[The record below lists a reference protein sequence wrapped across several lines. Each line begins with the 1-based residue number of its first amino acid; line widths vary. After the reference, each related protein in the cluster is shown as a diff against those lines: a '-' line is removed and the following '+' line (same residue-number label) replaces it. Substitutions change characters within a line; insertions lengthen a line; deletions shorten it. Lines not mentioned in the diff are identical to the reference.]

1 MENQNLFVEVSK
13 GWAILIFLI
22 LLVLI
27 GFFIYFFYFKEEYF
41 ISKSFFPI
49 TGYQKVEWWVG
60 PADKKYPEREIRL
73 NEEYEVPITI
83 KNNFATPINA
93 SVLSFIYFEYY
104 ENKTKH
110 NKTILSEGNV
120 TLLKLKPRETYF
132 KVERFKIEDEKLCN
146 ATKTQLVINLLYT
159 TDLKFTKLLE
169 FGKKVP
175 SKIFT
180 SSFGEVYLYLTPNPF
195 YASDKSLTLYL
206 EIRPFERPPSLVGVD
221 EIEIQ
226 PLNYTIIIKK
236 GFKEEKKSISYE
248 LNNCSF
254 KVHGLRGK
262 VLGPCIIKGPFL
274 IEKGKKEILDCRKF
288 QDVCKKLE
296 EKFTEVKE
304 GIEFQFILKKS
315 LISDVKTFSLY
326 PKCS

>member
-1 MENQNLFVEVSK
+1 MEASH
-13 GWAILIFLI
+13 ALIILI
-22 LLVLI
+22 LLIVLGI
-27 GFFIYFFYFKEEYF
+27 VGYFVYIYYFKEEYF
-41 ISKSFFPI
+41 VLKGFPSI
-49 TGYQKVEWWVG
+49 GGYQKLEWWVG
-60 PADKKYPEREIRL
+60 PADKKYPQREIWL
-73 NEEYEVPITI
+73 GEEYDVPITI
-83 KNNFATPINA
+83 KNNFATPVEVNVT
-93 SVLSFIYFEYY
+93 SGIYFEYY

-110 NKTILSEGNV
+110 NKTIFSEGS
-120 TLLKLKPRETYF
+120 LKGLKLKAGETYF
-132 KVERFKIEDEKLCN
+132 GVEKFKIEDEKLCN

-180 SSFGEVYLYLTPNPF
+180 SPFGEVYLYLTPNPF
-195 YASDKSLTLYL
+195 YTKDKSLTIYL
-206 EIRPFERPPSLVGVD
+206 EIRPFERPSSLIQVN

-236 GFKEEKKSISYE
+236 GFEEERKSISYE

-254 KVHGLRGK
+254 KVDDIKGK
-262 VLGPCIIKGPFL
+262 IFGPCVIEGPFL
-274 IEKGKKEILDCRKF
+274 IEKEKKEILDCTKF
-288 QDVCKKLE
+288 QDICKKLE

-304 GIEFQFILKKS
+304 GIEFQFILKES
-315 LISDVKTFSLY
+315 LIGDMKTFSLY